1 MGKRKHYNR
10 IWLPL
15 IFLGVLLVGCMW
27 MSGCD
32 ENEEKSEYQIYYV
45 NYDKG
50 AIESENFTPKSEKT
64 EGMIEEISEKI
75 GGGDEGVGLLPTG
88 VSLLNYE
95 FSGDI
100 LQLNFNV
107 AYRKM
112 TTVDEI
118 LCRAA
123 IVKNFLQIEAVSYVK
138 ILIEGEELLDSR
150 GNTVG
155 IMGSNSFLENSGK
168 DITAYQYTELELYFA
183 NETGDKLVK
192 ERRKVY
198 YTSNSPIEK
207 VVVEQLIQG
216 PKETGHFATLSPSTG
231 ILSVSQ
237 ADGIAYVNLDQRFET
252 EALSIQQE
260 LPVYS
265 IVNSLIA
272 AGNVKRV
279 QISVNGDSK
288 ITFMESMDLN
298 QLYEK
303 NMDLVEKDL
312 EESEEEG

>member
-1 MGKRKHYNR
+1 MGKWKHYNR

-32 ENEEKSEYQIYYV
+32 ENEEKSDYQIYYV

-50 AIESENFTPKSEKT
+50 AIESENFAPESEET
-64 EGMIEEISEKI
+64 VGMIEEISEKI
-75 GGGDEGVGLLPTG
+75 GGGDDGVGLLPTD

-100 LQLNFNV
+100 LQLNFNA

-288 ITFMESMDLN
+288 IIFKESMDLN

-312 EESEEEG
+312 EESEDEG

>member
-15 IFLGVLLVGCMW
+15 IFLGVLLLGCMW

-50 AIESENFTPKSEKT
+50 AIETENFTPKSEKT

-88 VSLLNYE
+88 VSLLIYE

>member
-15 IFLGVLLVGCMW
+15 IFLGVLLLGCMW

-216 PKETGHFATLSPSTG
+216 PKETGHFATLSPSAG